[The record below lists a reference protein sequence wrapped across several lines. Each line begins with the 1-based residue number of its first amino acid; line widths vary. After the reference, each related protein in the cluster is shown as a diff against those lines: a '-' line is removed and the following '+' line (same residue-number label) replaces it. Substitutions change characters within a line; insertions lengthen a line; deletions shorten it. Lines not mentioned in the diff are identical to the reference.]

1 MQSHLNMNGLSQ
13 IDTSVMT
20 ALKRLTIEQ
29 YDNLDRVIAPAPTS
43 TELVSNNLAVK
54 MDPVRGPYSEHT
66 TMTVVPKELGV
77 VAALVEESLLQL
89 SPPCADLEF
98 LVEVSAPI
106 FYSLAR
112 SCLITA
118 VFPYRLLRRM

>member
-1 MQSHLNMNGLSQ
+1 MNGLSQ
-13 IDTSVMT
+13 VDTSVMT

-29 YDNLDRVIAPAPTS
+29 YDSLDRVIAPVHIS
-43 TELVSNNLAVK
+43 TELVSNNLAIK

-77 VAALVEESLLQL
+77 AAALVEESLLQL

-98 LVEVSAPI
+98 LVEVSAPN
-106 FYSLAR
+106 FHSLER
-112 SCLITA
+112 NCLTSA
-118 VFPYRLLRRM
+118 HFSHADVSVGYGSWV